1 MGFVPGHTK
10 LRNQRGEIVND
21 RLRADVF
28 ANYYEEVLWAPDG
41 TQNDPDLE
49 TKQEPIQCNDINTD
63 EITTY

>member
-21 RLRADVF
+21 RLRADTF
-28 ANYYEEVLWAPDG
+28 AKYYEEVHRAPDN

-49 TKQEPIQCNDINTD
+49 TKQEPIHST
-63 EITTY
+63 

>member
-21 RLRADVF
+21 RLRADTF
-28 ANYYEEVLWAPDG
+28 AKYYEEVHWAPDN

-49 TKQEPIQCNDINTD
+49 INKSPSTQHA
-63 EITTY
+63 IISTQIK